1 MSGNHTKYLW
11 RCRADLNV
19 LKQQRRLQMIRSFC
33 LSRWNNRES
42 RMRWAQTSRLLD
54 SKVFFFEKENLFVS
68 PSRYMCECA
77 LYFDSLRFFYFVS
90 LWVYFVL
97 CAAVGSCSGIQY
109 SARKVETWDKGKL
122 EDRQW
127 AKGLSPPP
135 YPPSPHCLAPSQ
147 EYPALPASPP
157 RGGYLSQGHPW
168 L

>member
-1 MSGNHTKYLW
+1 MSGKQTKYFW

-19 LKQQRRLQMIRSFC
+19 LKQQRRLQTICSFC
-33 LSRWNNRES
+33 LTRWNNREG
-42 RMRWAQTSRLLD
+42 RMRWARTSRLLD
-54 SKVFFFEKENLFVS
+54 SKGFFFREENLFAS
-68 PSRYMCECA
+68 PSRSMCASVHFTLILC
-77 LYFDSLRFFYFVS
+77 DSFS

-109 SARKVETWDKGKL
+109 SARKAETWDKGKL
-122 EDRQW
+122 EDRRW

-147 EYPALPASPP
+147 ENPALPASPP
-157 RGGYLSQGHPW
+157 RGGYLSQRHHW